1 MKITAD
7 TNILV
12 RVLTE
17 DDERQTSIAQR
28 LLAEATAIVI
38 SVTTLCELF
47 RVLRRGYGYSRE
59 DVVQAIRTL
68 AGRSKVVLDT
78 MAVRAGLAQADTGG
92 DFADSIVA
100 YQGRW
105 PGAEVYASF
114 DEKACKLL
122 EKQGHSVLQRK

>member
-17 DDERQTSIAQR
+17 DDERQTAIAQR
-28 LLAEATAIVI
+28 LLADATAIVI
-38 SVTTLCELF
+38 PVTALCELF
-47 RVLRRGYGYSRE
+47 WVLRRGYGYSCE
-59 DVVQAIRTL
+59 DVVHAIRTL
-68 AGRSKVVLDT
+68 AGTSKVVLDT
-78 MAVRAGLAQADTGG
+78 MAVEAGLAQADAGG
-92 DFADSIVA
+92 DFADGIVA

-105 PGAEVYASF
+105 LGAEVYASF

-122 EKQGHSVLQRK
+122 EKQGHLILQLE